1 MSSVDSELEVS
12 LMVGKLEKGRQKNWQ
27 EKRILNG
34 RKRLGGETA
43 LRAVVELLSFGISEV
58 WLGRALENNPCSTSL
73 KRSLERQS
81 RCLNRF
87 LCCH

>member
-1 MSSVDSELEVS
+1 MSFMVENLE
-12 LMVGKLEKGRQKNWQ
+12 EGREKNWQ
-27 EKRILNG
+27 ERKILNG
-34 RKRLGGETA
+34 RKRLGGEIA
-43 LRAVVELLSFGISEV
+43 LLRIVAELLSFGISEV
-58 WLGRALENNPCSTSL
+58 WLGRALENNPCTTSL

>member
-1 MSSVDSELEVS
+1 MS
-12 LMVGKLEKGRQKNWQ
+12 LMVENLGDGKEKKNWQ
-27 EKRILNG
+27 ERKILNG
-34 RKRLGGETA
+34 RQRLGVEIA
-43 LRAVVELLSFGISEV
+43 LLRIVAELLSIGISEV
-58 WLGRALENNPCSTSL
+58 WLGRALENNPCTTSL

>member
-1 MSSVDSELEVS
+1 MSFMVENLE
-12 LMVGKLEKGRQKNWQ
+12 EGREKNWQ
-27 EKRILNG
+27 ERKILNG
-34 RKRLGGETA
+34 RKRLGGEIA
-43 LRAVVELLSFGISEV
+43 LLRIVVELLSFGISEV
-58 WLGRALENNPCSTSL
+58 WLGRALENNPCTTSL

>member
-1 MSSVDSELEVS
+1 MSR
-12 LMVGKLEKGRQKNWQ
+12 GTKFG
-27 EKRILNG
+27 G
-34 RKRLGGETA
+34 RKRGKKIAKREKYLMGRRRLGGEIGL
-43 LRAVVELLSFGISEV
+43 LRNVVELLSFEISEV
-58 WLGRALENNPCSTSL
+58 WLGRALENNPCATSV